1 MGLLRHSA
9 QLLHRTVASSADALS
24 DVVLVR
30 PVEGDVTTDH
40 DQTFGML
47 IYFDQ
52 HGAGSVTAA
61 IYTSFGDGLWVRLKD
76 HTLTTDGAD
85 FLAVGDL
92 EGFAPYLQVRVRA
105 TAPGESTPK
114 PTFRVIARLA
124 SDGPFKATPANP
136 PNLIE
141 AVATEK
147 AS

>member
-9 QLLHRTVASSADALS
+9 LLLHRTVAASDDAAS
-24 DVVLVR
+24 DVVVVR
-30 PVEGDVTTDH
+30 PVDGDSTNDR

-47 IYFDQ
+47 IFLDQ
-52 HGAGSVTAA
+52 HGAGTVTAA
-61 IYTSFGDGLWVRLKD
+61 LYTSFGDGLWVRLKD
-76 HTLTTDGAD
+76 HTLNTDGAH
-85 FLAVGDL
+85 FLIVGDM
-92 EGFAPYLQVRVRA
+92 EGFAPYVQVRVSA

-141 AVATEK
+141 AIATEK
-147 AS
+147 GA